1 MASHAGAESPKPS
14 ATPRSIGK
22 VDITLRVWTKDLID
36 SHAIK
41 SSNIKTVYGNPPVT
55 SRYTNGAGQRNR
67 HFVLC
72 RSSARSAPHHAHGNH
87 VKAPSAP
94 NQSVAPQQII
104 QPFNEATS
112 ATKIDKGI
120 ENWRSRAS
128 KNAPVAKAKRCTTD
142 TAAACWGNVSGNFQ
156 TAMMTAFTKTENT
169 PY

>member
-41 SSNIKTVYGNPPVT
+41 RSNIKTVYGNPPVT

-72 RSSARSAPHHAHGNH
+72 RSCARSAPHHAHGNQ

-104 QPFNEATS
+104 QPFKVATS
-112 ATKIDKGI
+112 ATKIESGI
-120 ENWRSRAS
+120 EELSGS
-128 KNAPVAKAKRCTTD
+128 LTKRLRRPPLPEGEGWGGG
-142 TAAACWGNVSGNFQ
+142 AA
-156 TAMMTAFTKTENT
+156 MT
-169 PY
+169 P